1 MNEMS
6 TLNFLTLTQPPRASR
21 SSPLSIG
28 SVRPSSHPRRR
39 CQFPIHPWRTP
50 IPGPISLSFSLHLY
64 PPFPSNRMVRQ
75 LGCMSSDYAEIIVVR
90 HGETAWNADRR
101 IQGHLDVDLNDAG
114 RQQAAAVGNRLS
126 KDPKISLVYS
136 SDLSRAYET
145 AQIIASKCGGLTVAT
160 DPDLRERHLGDL
172 QGIVYHELAKLKPQA
187 HQAFLSR
194 ETCQE
199 IPGGGE
205 SLDQLHRRCTSSL
218 QRIGNKHKGE
228 RVVVVTHGG
237 VIRTLLK
244 KGYPNGKSIGKVAN
258 TSIQIFHLY
267 DDEKWAVKSSGDVSH
282 LNQTDFLQSNFGGD
296 EKSG

>member
-21 SSPLSIG
+21 SSQLSIG

-50 IPGPISLSFSLHLY
+50 IPGPISFSFSLHLY

-75 LGCMSSDYAEIIVVR
+75 LGCLSSDYAEIIVVR

-101 IQGHLDVDLNDAG
+101 IQGHLDVELNDAG

-145 AQIIASKCGGLTVAT
+145 AQIIASKCGGLTVVT

-172 QGIVYHELAKLKPQA
+172 QGLVYHELAKLKPQA

-258 TSIQIFHLY
+258 TSIHIFHLY

>member
-1 MNEMS
+1 MKEMS

-21 SSPLSIG
+21 SSQLSIG
-28 SVRPSSHPRRR
+28 SVRPSSQPRRR

-75 LGCMSSDYAEIIVVR
+75 LGCLSSDYAEIIVVR

-101 IQGHLDVDLNDAG
+101 IQV
-114 RQQAAAVGNRLS
+114 V
-126 KDPKISLVYS
+126 
-136 SDLSRAYET
+136 
-145 AQIIASKCGGLTVAT
+145 T

-172 QGIVYHELAKLKPQA
+172 QGLVYHELAKLKPQA

-228 RVVVVTHGG
+228 RVVVATHGG

-244 KGYPNGKSIGKVAN
+244 KGCPNGKSIGKVAN
-258 TSIQIFHLY
+258 TSIHIFHLY
-267 DDEKWAVKSSGDVSH
+267 DDNKWAVKSSGDVSH